1 MAKSTDKASDKAAG
15 KAAGKPA
22 GKAAKGAPTAKAAT
36 KAADKAP
43 AKAKGK
49 SKAAPAASEVAAAAA
64 NPVVVQAPASFRAI
78 HRYARI
84 TARKAR
90 LVADLIRGRS
100 VNDALEVLEF
110 QHKRA
115 ASFYSQVVRSAMA
128 NALTI
133 EGVNANRLVIT
144 ECHADDGP
152 MLQKRMRFRP
162 GPQGRAMPFKKLT
175 SHLTVVVAERDG
187 ARIGSGKQ
195 KRKGTKVRTGNQTAN
210 QPVAAKA
217 QG

>member
-1 MAKSTDKASDKAAG
+1 MAKSTTKTEKAALES
-15 KAAGKPA
+15 AAGA
-22 GKAAKGAPTAKAAT
+22 AAT
-36 KAADKAP
+36 SAGTALAEAP
-43 AKAKGK
+43 AT
-49 SKAAPAASEVAAAAA
+49 
-64 NPVVVQAPASFRAI
+64 FRAV

-128 NALTI
+128 NALAA

-152 MLQKRMRFRP
+152 MLQQRMRFRP

-175 SHLTVVVAERDG
+175 SHLTVVVAERED
-187 ARIGSGKQ
+187 ARVGSGKK
-195 KRKGTKVRTGNQTAN
+195 KRKGTKVRVAN
-210 QPVAAKA
+210 QPAAA
-217 QG
+217 RTEG